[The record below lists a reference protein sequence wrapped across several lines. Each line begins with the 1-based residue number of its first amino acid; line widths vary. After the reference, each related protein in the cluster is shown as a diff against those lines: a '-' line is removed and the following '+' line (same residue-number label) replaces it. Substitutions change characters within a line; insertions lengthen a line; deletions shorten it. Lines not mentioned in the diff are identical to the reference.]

1 MFTNAHTSSYQS
13 ITSAYDDIEPL
24 NEYFTWTQNKEET
37 FYEIFVLMYVLA
49 MSLYAKEKYTFLEK
63 K

>member
-13 ITSAYDDIEPL
+13 ITSTYVDIEPL